1 MNQFKEQI
9 QNEGMRNLNQQQKD
23 FERRML
29 RRDKKLNEITIP
41 SKRSSQSAY
50 PKPFSTRVR

>member
-29 RRDKKLNEITIP
+29 RQRQEIERNNN
-41 SKRSSQSAY
+41 SK
-50 PKPFSTRVR
+50 

>member
-29 RRDKKLNEITIP
+29 RQRKEIERNNN
-41 SKRSSQSAY
+41 SK
-50 PKPFSTRVR
+50 